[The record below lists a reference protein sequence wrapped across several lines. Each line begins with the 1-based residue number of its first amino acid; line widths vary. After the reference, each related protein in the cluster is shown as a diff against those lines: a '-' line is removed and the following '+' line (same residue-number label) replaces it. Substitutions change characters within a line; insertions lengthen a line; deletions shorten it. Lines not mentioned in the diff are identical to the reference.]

1 MKVSFFDGRT
11 VSVPAAESLR
21 SVRTHVAAATGLQAN
36 ELCFSCAGTLL
47 NDAENHA
54 HVGEWV
60 HKILAA
66 KQASHDDKHRRG
78 ADEAA
83 SAAMPPVM
91 VWTRRY
97 SRRRSEESE
106 QLEAVRLAKQ
116 REHRRQRPSN
126 AREAAIAGA
135 HFVSEHAP
143 LMIDA
148 ARRISLRR
156 WAEIGIWI
164 TLLFLS
170 SYLQFGVP
178 FLMASAVVAMF
189 RNLGTRNPNE
199 PSAYTVFN
207 HGHAALPGQLQL
219 ADFERELLHRPEGQ

>member
-1 MKVSFFDGRT
+1 MASMKVSFFDGRT

-91 VWTRRY
+91 VWTRRCF
-97 SRRRSEESE
+97 S
-106 QLEAVRLAKQ
+106 VR
-116 REHRRQRPSN
+116 
-126 AREAAIAGA
+126 
-135 HFVSEHAP
+135 VS
-143 LMIDA
+143 
-148 ARRISLRR
+148 ARRFSIN
-156 WAEIGIWI
+156 
-164 TLLFLS
+164 F
-170 SYLQFGVP
+170 
-178 FLMASAVVAMF
+178 
-189 RNLGTRNPNE
+189 NLCH
-199 PSAYTVFN
+199 PSALEY
-207 HGHAALPGQLQL
+207 LPTDAESLYFKRVP
-219 ADFERELLHRPEGQ
+219 A